1 MLDKETIIDE
11 IKRVVRLLGREDIS
25 RDEFLSNTQIISR
38 KDLENIFRGW
48 AYAFE
53 AAGFKPNRHYS
64 ISDEELFNEYT
75 NLLKK
80 LGHYPLGSL
89 GIKEI
94 NNNSIYSGSTFKKR
108 FKGLKNFA
116 IEYQKWA
123 KNKNREIF
131 KKSLKLN
138 TVQQSEKISE
148 EGVVSV
154 RNTSRYYNGKAAEFL
169 VIAELLFRGY
179 NAQIMPV
186 DEGLDVFAVK
196 EKSLYLIQIKHSSY
210 DTPSISRQI
219 QITLS
224 SLDRNKGLNVFY
236 ILVLS
241 RKEPSQRDFL
251 ILPYSKIDELI
262 RNGMIKKIVDA
273 KKISFKVVHTTPEN
287 AFIEKMGAANDVSRY
302 LNAWDILL

>member
-1 MLDKETIIDE
+1 
-11 IKRVVRLLGREDIS
+11 
-25 RDEFLSNTQIISR
+25 
-38 KDLENIFRGW
+38 
-48 AYAFE
+48 
-53 AAGFKPNRHYS
+53 
-64 ISDEELFNEYT
+64 
-75 NLLKK
+75 
-80 LGHYPLGSL
+80 
-89 GIKEI
+89 
-94 NNNSIYSGSTFKKR
+94 
-108 FKGLKNFA
+108 
-116 IEYQKWA
+116 
-123 KNKNREIF
+123 
-131 KKSLKLN
+131 
-138 TVQQSEKISE
+138 
-148 EGVVSV
+148 
-154 RNTSRYYNGKAAEFL
+154 
-169 VIAELLFRGY
+169 
-179 NAQIMPV
+179 MPV

-262 RNGMIKKIVDA
+262 RNGIIKKIVDA
-273 KKISFKVVHTTPEN
+273 KKISFKVAHTTPEN